1 MESRMQG
8 NLHVRF
14 GAGMKKPAPATA
26 RRFIP
31 TLPKIPLRSH
41 SFFWNER
48 PKWGRVSVP
57 ERRRLDSS
65 YIGAFEGFNFR
76 SRP

>member
-57 ERRRLDSS
+57 ERRRLDLS
-65 YIGAFEGFNFR
+65 YTPFT
-76 SRP
+76 S